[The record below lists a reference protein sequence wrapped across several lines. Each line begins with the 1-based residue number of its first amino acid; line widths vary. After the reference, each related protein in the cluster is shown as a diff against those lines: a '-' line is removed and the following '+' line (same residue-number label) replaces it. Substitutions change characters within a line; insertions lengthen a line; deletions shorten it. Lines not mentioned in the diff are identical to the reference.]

1 MVSAR
6 DNLSHIVLYSAQLDA
21 AVCVCVCVCVASRP
35 HLIVPEQLVSLM
47 RCYADAAV
55 SATVARAMLVVTY
68 ARRPHQSW
76 LLAQLQTL
84 NQRLSTDDSYPRWSV
99 LALKKVK
106 AAHTRLPSVYV

>member
-1 MVSAR
+1 VSAR
-6 DNLSHIVLYSAQLDA
+6 DHLSHIVLVLSWMQQ
-21 AVCVCVCVCVASRP
+21 CVCVCVVSRP
-35 HLIVPEQLVSLM
+35 NLIVPEQLVSLM
-47 RCYADAAV
+47 RCYADAAAV